1 MPAPSQVE
9 GAVSIEVVASQEAG
23 MQVVPAG

>member
-1 MPAPSQVE
+1 MPAPSQADGVM
-9 GAVSIEVVASQEAG
+9 SIEVAVSQEAG